1 VFEADSVTITV
12 LVEKHPDYFGGIHR
26 VLGLAGRR
34 IPVSTRAGRRDLTA
48 PGLTELEVA
57 TAMPTHSSGLR
68 THVQLCRDLSAN
80 YVQPA
85 VGTVLHVA
93 R

>member
-1 VFEADSVTITV
+1 M
-12 LVEKHPDYFGGIHR
+12 GGFH
-26 VLGLAGRR
+26 LGFPGAPTENVG
-34 IPVSTRAGRRDLTA
+34 LTA

-57 TAMPTHSSGLR
+57 TAMPTHSSALR

-80 YVQPA
+80 YAQRA
-85 VGTVLHVA
+85 VGTVLHFA